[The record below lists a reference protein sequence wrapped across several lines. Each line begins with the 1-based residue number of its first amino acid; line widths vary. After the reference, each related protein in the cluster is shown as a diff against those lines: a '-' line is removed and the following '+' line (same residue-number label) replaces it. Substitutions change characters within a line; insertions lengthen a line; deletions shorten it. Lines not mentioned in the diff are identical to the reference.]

1 MHDVRMD
8 FLTVKENES
17 RENYGK
23 TQSEYREY
31 GKKRKEEKEYV
42 EQRKE
47 VPEELKNYLEYHHN
61 YKTHPIISTGN
72 DSNEIIQ
79 EYNTDLE
86 NYVNDH
92 NREEKREIIKL
103 LEQWTDEQPQQAK
116 LARKTVN
123 YIVKN
128 LNKDMD
134 EDELKAIFRVTTI
147 AESLGTER
155 KEIRRI
161 YNKIIED
168 NPSLKDLSV

>member
-1 MHDVRMD
+1 M
-8 FLTVKENES
+8 
-17 RENYGK
+17 
-23 TQSEYREY
+23 
-31 GKKRKEEKEYV
+31 
-42 EQRKE
+42 
-47 VPEELKNYLEYHHN
+47 
-61 YKTHPIISTGN
+61 
-72 DSNEIIQ
+72 
-79 EYNTDLE
+79 
-86 NYVNDH
+86 
-92 NREEKREIIKL
+92 
-103 LEQWTDEQPQQAK
+103 EQWTDEQHKQAK